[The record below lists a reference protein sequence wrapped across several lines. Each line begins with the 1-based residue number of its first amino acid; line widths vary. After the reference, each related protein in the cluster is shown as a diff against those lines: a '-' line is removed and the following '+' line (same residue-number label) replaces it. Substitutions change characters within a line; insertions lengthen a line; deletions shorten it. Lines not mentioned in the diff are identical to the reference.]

1 MRLQEG
7 EKVLHELRPSGRL
20 LGYWALGAILP
31 AGAVCI
37 AGFAIGMPIF
47 REASGSSAGGAMGAL
62 LCAALTGSFVFLL
75 VVGYLALLRK
85 TYVYTITNQRCVFR
99 GGILWR
105 RERSVPYHK
114 VTDVEQSQIIFERLF
129 GIGRVK
135 IYTPGTGQMQ
145 AEIVLVGLE
154 DTETPAA
161 AINEIL
167 RQYRATGE

>member
-1 MRLQEG
+1 
-7 EKVLHELRPSGRL
+7 
-20 LGYWALGAILP
+20 
-31 AGAVCI
+31 
-37 AGFAIGMPIF
+37 
-47 REASGSSAGGAMGAL
+47 MGAL